1 MAEEKSKPKPKK
13 REDKKELQPE
23 VKQEQPQVEAQAQPA
38 KKKAIAAKSTSKTA
52 KDDGSLKKGDTVKTP
67 VGLCIVL
74 AVEKDLVIVAKDN
87 NSKVKYSIDI
97 NKVKKEK

>member
-23 VKQEQPQVEAQAQPA
+23 VKQEQLEVESQP
-38 KKKAIAAKSTSKTA
+38 KTTRKKATATKYSSKTT
-52 KDDGSLKKGDTVKTP
+52 KDDGSLKKGDTVKIP

-74 AVEKDLVIVAKDN
+74 SVEKDLVIVAKDN